1 MHYPYIRHLSLT
13 EIDKTALITRP
24 MARKIRETA
33 SRVKEIKGSGARI
46 VVFVD
51 DKYCSTI
58 ELARQMIR
66 EGKKKDET
74 PKDDPISTLADELTP
89 EDYMKLSMLYEGNFK
104 DKIIG

>member
-1 MHYPYIRHLSLT
+1 M
-13 EIDKTALITRP
+13 
-24 MARKIRETA
+24 
-33 SRVKEIKGSGARI
+33 
-46 VVFVD
+46 D

-66 EGKKKDET
+66 EGKMEDEK

-89 EDYMKLSMLYEGNFK
+89 EDYMKLSILYEGNFK

>member
-1 MHYPYIRHLSLT
+1 
-13 EIDKTALITRP
+13 

-66 EGKKKDET
+66 EGKVKSET
-74 PKDDPISTLADELTP
+74 PKDDPISTLPDELTP